1 MASVQENGWT
11 LHYTI
16 GRVLAAKVRPGDI
29 VHMPGGRG
37 DLMVLGGR
45 APQRANDRGSVF
57 VRDPLSETSDRMEMP
72 LRALGMVWI
81 SAAGGWS
88 ELPA

>member
-1 MASVQENGWT
+1 MASLSQRGWT

-29 VHMPGGRG
+29 VPMPGGAN
-37 DLMVLGGR
+37 DLIVLGGR

-57 VRDPLSETSDRMEMP
+57 VRDPLAETSDCMEMP

-81 SAAGGWS
+81 SDAGGWS